1 MWCHDF
7 TIICITKKLEV
18 KMPAYT
24 SFISDVHKS
33 YRVEK
38 IVLHHLIFYLSRLL
52 SVYWFQTQFYHNCT
66 NIKLF
71 MEKACGIKLRL
82 EPINTY

>member
-1 MWCHDF
+1 MS
-7 TIICITKKLEV
+7 
-18 KMPAYT
+18 AYT

-38 IVLHHLIFYLSRLL
+38 LVLHHMIFLLVKISKCQSVPNAILFHMLLPYKSLIFA
-52 SVYWFQTQFYHNCT
+52 VV
-66 NIKLF
+66 
-71 MEKACGIKLRL
+71 IKLRL